1 MATFKLPLS
10 GDVVQAI
17 NPWQWTLNAAQGQ
30 WGLININLGRSAAP
44 EVEARI
50 LDEVGSYGRQIG
62 RISDV
67 VHMLAARLDRSTLS
81 DAEREQLDD
90 FEQQMKQI
98 RRIKSHR

>member
-30 WGLININLGRSAAP
+30 WGLININLGRSSAP

-50 LDEVGSYGRQIG
+50 LDEVGTYGRQIG
-62 RISDV
+62 RIGDV
-67 VHMLAARLDRSTLS
+67 LELLTRHLDESRLSAD
-81 DAEREQLDD
+81 EREQLDD
-90 FEQQMKQI
+90 FRQQMREI
-98 RRIKSHR
+98 RRIKARA